1 MDQIQQSLAK
11 FIEDL
16 PFKLIA
22 EVADKKLRA
31 EGITLSQQELLALAR
46 RMVEN
51 GGESGRVVYDDAD
64 SRDVCIALDAEE
76 MEAILAKL
84 RKVDEDLPSLVQH
97 VAEKKAPRLFKKLK
111 QRWPGE
117 REQQR
122 RDMDAFKESL
132 DERWGKGLDALK
144 MLIMIS
150 RELGSEINH
159 DLRLQ
164 SGGATPKTFD
174 VLTKLHARA
183 CQVAEEIH
191 CLLSHGFAD
200 GAMARWRTMHEIA
213 CVAAVIGQHGE
224 ALAERYAAHGIV
236 ESHRVAKDYAK
247 HHVRLQHRP
256 FEPGEFEEVEKRYQE
271 ALAKYGKDFRETH
284 GWASVALGKPS
295 PTLADIQVAA
305 GIDHFSPYWRF
316 AGDNVHANP
325 RGVFFKLGLID
336 QAEILLAGPS
346 NAGLADPGHA
356 TALSLMQ
363 VSASL
368 LPLAPTLDH
377 TIMVQFMMQLADEIG
392 EALLAAQQKLDEDD
406 AALRRAQQTNV
417 R

>member
-1 MDQIQQSLAK
+1 MDQIQQSLLK
-11 FIEDL
+11 LIEDL

-22 EVADKKLRA
+22 EIADKKLRA
-31 EGITLSQQELLALAR
+31 EGLALSQEELNALAR
-46 RMVEN
+46 QVVEN
-51 GGESGRVVYDDAD
+51 DGSSGRFVHDD
-64 SRDVCIALDAEE
+64 SDVSIVLNEEE

-84 RKVDEDLPSLVQH
+84 EKVGEDLPSLMQR
-97 VAEKKAPRLFKKLK
+97 VAEEQGPALFKKLK

-117 REQQR
+117 RRQQR
-122 RDMDAFKESL
+122 RDMDAFKENL

-144 MLIMIS
+144 MLITIS
-150 RELGSEINH
+150 RELGSEINQ
-159 DLRLQ
+159 DLRPHG
-164 SGGATPKTFD
+164 GGATPKTFD

-191 CLLSHGFAD
+191 CLLTHGFAD

-224 ALAERYAAHGIV
+224 AVAERYAVHGIV

-256 FEPGEFEEVEKRYQE
+256 FKPGELEAVEMRYQE
-271 ALAKYGKDFRETH
+271 VLAQHGKDFGNTH
-284 GWASVALGKPS
+284 GWASMALGKPS

-325 RGVFFKLGLID
+325 RGVFVKLGLID

-363 VSASL
+363 VSATL

-377 TIMVQFMMQLADEIG
+377 MIMVQFMMRLADETG

-406 AALRRAQQTNV
+406 AAFRRAQEAHAP
-417 R
+417 